1 MALHFGINYSML
13 DDDKL
18 EAVIRDLILDI
29 CEILHK
35 NGLKSVP
42 VGAMMRLVGV
52 QGEDA
57 AQHDNEFFMLDD
69 TFLAMLETKN
79 NKIPQKAPS
88 GVTLH

>member
-1 MALHFGINYSML
+1 ML
-13 DDDKL
+13 DDDNF
-18 EAVIRDLILDI
+18 EEVIRDLILDI

-35 NGLKSVP
+35 RGLRSVP

-57 AQHDNEFFMLDD
+57 SQHDNELFMLDD
-69 TFLAMLETKN
+69 LFLAMLEKRKN
-79 NKIPQKAPS
+79 KVPKKAPA